1 MNERRNNGVSL
12 NGTLIKPGSIYIT
25 DEPQV
30 LFSIVGSSVTV
41 CLWDEKTHIS
51 GMNCFVEPVTYDKKK
66 TTARF
71 GNVSMIALINSLKG
85 ISPRSK
91 FEAHIFGGASNT
103 RSEKGEKNIEIARKI
118 LHARKIPI
126 VSEDVGGTK
135 GRKIAFD
142 TESGQACVIK
152 VHKLRKEDWH

>member
-1 MNERRNNGVSL
+1 MNERRNNGVTL

-51 GMNCFVEPVTYDKKK
+51 GMNCFVEPVTYDKNK

-71 GNVSMIALINSLKG
+71 GNVSMIALLNSLKG

-91 FEAHIFGGASNT
+91 LEAHIFGGASNI